1 MSRSDA
7 LVLFGGTGD
16 LARRKLYPALV
27 ELARTNRLPARVV
40 AVGRRD
46 LRDEDIRQLAADALE
61 GEGDTAVEQVLDA
74 LSYVAVDYGEPDSF
88 TTLATALED
97 AELPLLYLA
106 IPPSVFPTAVAGLEA
121 TGLARRSRVV
131 LEKPFGRDLDSA
143 RELNACVLAAFEERD
158 VFRIDHFLGKDQVL
172 DVLLFRLANALFEP
186 VWNRQHVASIQVVMA
201 EDQGV
206 EGRGAFYDEVG
217 TLRDVVQN
225 HLLEVLTLVAME
237 PPVDDSAESL
247 RDEKVKVLRAM
258 APFAP
263 ERCLRGQYD
272 GYLDEEGVAQ
282 DSTTETFVA
291 LRTTIDSWRW
301 EGVPVLIRAGKAM
314 RSTSTEVVVTFRRPP
329 MRFFARSDARQ
340 PTANHIRFRIK
351 PGGQVALTV
360 EIKAPG
366 SELVSHPVELAY
378 AYDEQPELRRAEAY
392 ERLLDDALDGEQ
404 RLFARSDGVEAAWRL
419 LAPVLDLDG
428 PLETYPK
435 ASGGPAA
442 AEALAADVGGW
453 HPWPSAG

>member
-27 ELARTNRLPARVV
+27 KLARRDRLPARVV

-46 LRDEDIRQLAADALE
+46 LRDEDIRELAADALE
-61 GEGDTAVEQVLDA
+61 GEEDTAVEQVLDT

-88 TTLATALED
+88 TALAAALED

-121 TGLARRSRVV
+121 TGLAGRSRVV
-131 LEKPFGRDLDSA
+131 LEKPFGRDLESA

-201 EDQGV
+201 EDAGV

-247 RDEKVKVLRAM
+247 RDEKVKVLRSM

-263 ERCLRGQYD
+263 ERCVRGQYD
-272 GYLDEEGVAQ
+272 GYLDEEGVAEG
-282 DSTTETFVA
+282 STTETFVA

-329 MRFFARSDARQ
+329 MRFFARSDAHE
-340 PTANHIRFRIK
+340 PTANQIRFRIK

-378 AYDEQPELRRAEAY
+378 AYDEQPELRRAEPY
-392 ERLLDDALDGEQ
+392 ERLLDDALAGEQ

-453 HPWPSAG
+453 HPWPQVG